1 MNASTLQGIFFGLT
15 KGTVTT
21 MGIIIG
27 LFASAPIKKAIIGA
41 VVAATVSDTFGDSIG
56 IFYSEKARNVENVNS
71 NPLNVVYSLIV
82 FKLLISLL
90 YLLPI
95 IFFTNLK
102 YGVIG
107 SLLLSGFVI
116 VNSLTHLAKKR
127 KENVRNFVIKNSFI
141 IFTVILITYT
151 IGTIINRLF

>member
-1 MNASTLQGIFFGLT
+1 MEASTLQGIFYGLT

-27 LFASAPIKKAIIGA
+27 LFASAPFKKAIIGA
-41 VVAATVSDTFGDSIG
+41 VVAATVSDTFGDSVG
-56 IFYSEKARNVENVNS
+56 IFYSEKARNVENENS

-95 IFFTNLK
+95 IFFKKLK
-102 YGVIG
+102 YGVLG
-107 SLLLSGFVI
+107 SLLLSSLVI
-116 VNSLTHLAKKR
+116 VNSLNHLAKREK
-127 KENVRNFVIKNSFI
+127 K
-141 IFTVILITYT
+141 T
-151 IGTIINRLF
+151 

>member
-15 KGTVTT
+15 EGTVTT
-21 MGIIIG
+21 MGIIMG
-27 LFASAPIKKAIIGA
+27 MFASAPFKKAIIGA
-41 VVAATVSDTFGDSIG
+41 VVAATVSDTFGDSVG

-95 IFFTNLK
+95 IYFTNLK

-107 SLLLSGFVI
+107 SMLLSGFVI
-116 VNSLTHLAKKR
+116 VNSLNHLAKRR
-127 KENVRNFVIKNSFI
+127 KKDVRNFVIKNSFI